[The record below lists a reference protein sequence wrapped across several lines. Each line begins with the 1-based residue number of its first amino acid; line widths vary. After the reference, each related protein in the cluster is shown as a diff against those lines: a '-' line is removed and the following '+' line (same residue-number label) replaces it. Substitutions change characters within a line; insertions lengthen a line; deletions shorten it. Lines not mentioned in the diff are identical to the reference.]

1 MSTEKIIKLI
11 TYIDYVLLASLI
23 IIAIVIL

>member
-1 MSTEKIIKLI
+1 MSTEKIIKVI

>member
-1 MSTEKIIKLI
+1 MNTEKIIKVI